1 MQKRRVVIL
10 GSTGSIG
17 TSALKVARDIPDRM
31 EIVGLAAGTSVEA
44 LASQAREFNVRNVC
58 IYDPSGAAG
67 LAASLPGAQVET
79 GEEGLCRLAQLP
91 EADMVLISIVGTAG
105 LKPALAAIEAGK
117 DLAIASKEILV
128 MAGQI
133 VMEKA
138 RRAGVQVLPV
148 DSEHNAIFQCLNG
161 SHGGPEAV
169 SRLILTASGGP
180 FRTWNREDLEHVT
193 LEQALKHP
201 TWSMGR
207 KITIDSATLFNK
219 GLEMIEARWLFDV
232 PMEKVDV
239 IVHPQ
244 SIVHSMVEYR
254 DGTVLAYTDEDGQRR
269 YNNSADTRHISPF
282 LMDYG
287 IFTSYYEFGPHGI
300 VNRPDNGVVGSAI
313 GGTTCTDRWIMDNSE
328 KGGPLTVDRYQTQH
342 IWFTHDEN
350 GEEISRPTSFIAEA
364 QVTADVSAYTSGQA
378 TFGIMTIHDMWSMV
392 TYGVNM
398 SNLIN
403 GKQVVLQS
411 IEGIDSSYW
420 VGQQSMSKTV
430 NSDYTANT
438 VCLRLVKLEGYYY
451 YFYKNPS
458 DAEYTYIGYEYW
470 YKNSEDVDV
479 GLFTNCPSTITNYSV
494 ADYTGREDEL
504 ESILSETVYFVDTS
518 NVSGG
523 DVNGDQMV
531 VRQGDALTI
540 TATPTNGY
548 ILNEFTINGED
559 MFDEFVEAKG
569 SLEYIPEIDVVIEAK
584 FVRIPQEYLQTV
596 SYTVTDPAG
605 NFVSNADYTITSEN
619 PLLSKTGTTSGRGM
633 IATSMPRACEFTIG
647 GRKYVCDGEYE
658 LFLSKDTYLD
668 TSDAFTLT
676 GGEDIEKTLVMRDA
690 RWGKDPMVNGNRQ
703 RQLRRPGI

>member
-44 LASQAREFNVRNVC
+44 LARQAREFNVRNVC

-79 GEEGLCRLAQLP
+79 GEEGLRRLAQLP

-254 DGTVLAYTDEDGQRR
+254 DGTVLAQMSSSDMCFPIQYAVTWPDRVPNSLKQLNFSEIGRLVFEAPRTDVFPALDLARRAGAGNSTLAAVYNAANEAAVNAFIHGQISFPGIWKLVEAVMDDHTPADPRGELAPILEADQWARR
-269 YNNSADTRHISPF
+269 RAAELLPSF
-282 LMDYG
+282 
-287 IFTSYYEFGPHGI
+287 
-300 VNRPDNGVVGSAI
+300 
-313 GGTTCTDRWIMDNSE
+313 
-328 KGGPLTVDRYQTQH
+328 
-342 IWFTHDEN
+342 
-350 GEEISRPTSFIAEA
+350 SRP
-364 QVTADVSAYTSGQA
+364 
-378 TFGIMTIHDMWSMV
+378 
-392 TYGVNM
+392 
-398 SNLIN
+398 
-403 GKQVVLQS
+403 
-411 IEGIDSSYW
+411 
-420 VGQQSMSKTV
+420 
-430 NSDYTANT
+430 
-438 VCLRLVKLEGYYY
+438 C
-451 YFYKNPS
+451 
-458 DAEYTYIGYEYW
+458 
-470 YKNSEDVDV
+470 
-479 GLFTNCPSTITNYSV
+479 
-494 ADYTGREDEL
+494 
-504 ESILSETVYFVDTS
+504 
-518 NVSGG
+518 
-523 DVNGDQMV
+523 
-531 VRQGDALTI
+531 
-540 TATPTNGY
+540 
-548 ILNEFTINGED
+548 
-559 MFDEFVEAKG
+559 
-569 SLEYIPEIDVVIEAK
+569 
-584 FVRIPQEYLQTV
+584 
-596 SYTVTDPAG
+596 
-605 NFVSNADYTITSEN
+605 
-619 PLLSKTGTTSGRGM
+619 
-633 IATSMPRACEFTIG
+633 
-647 GRKYVCDGEYE
+647 
-658 LFLSKDTYLD
+658 
-668 TSDAFTLT
+668 
-676 GGEDIEKTLVMRDA
+676 
-690 RWGKDPMVNGNRQ
+690 
-703 RQLRRPGI
+703 